1 MYAVMGI
8 TGQVGASVANTLLTN
23 GQKVRAIVRNPEKAA
38 AWKARGVELA
48 IADYNDPIALE
59 AAFRGTD
66 GVFVMIPP
74 NFAPTPD
81 FSEVKATIKAV
92 RTALEKTKPKR
103 AVYLSS
109 IGAQQTSGL
118 GLITSLHILEEQFGS
133 LPMPN
138 AFLRAG
144 WFMQNCVWDVAAA
157 REQGKLFSYLQPLD
171 HKFPLVATEDVGS
184 LAAKVLTEDW
194 TGNRFIEVAGPQ
206 RYSPNEIASTFASV
220 LGRNVEAVAVPR
232 DTWISQFVTQGMP
245 ENRTATRVDMIDGF
259 NSGWID
265 FNVPGT
271 EHHQGTTV
279 LKTVLQ
285 NLVGQN

>member
-1 MYAVMGI
+1 MNTIMGI
-8 TGQVGASVANTLLTN
+8 TGQVGSAVAKTLLAN
-23 GQKVRAIVRNPEKAA
+23 GQKVRAAVRNPEKAA
-38 AWKARGVELA
+38 EWKARGVELVT
-48 IADYNDPIALE
+48 ADYDDPTALE
-59 AAFRGTD
+59 AAFRGAD

-74 NFAPTPD
+74 NFTPSPD
-81 FSEVKATIKAV
+81 FSEAKTTIAAI
-92 RTALEKTKPKR
+92 RTALERAKPGR

-133 LPMPN
+133 LPIPN

-144 WFMQNCVWDVAAA
+144 WFMENCLWDVAPA
-157 REQGKLFSYLQPLD
+157 REQGKLFSHLQPLD
-171 HKFPLVATEDVGS
+171 HKFPLVATEDIGS
-184 LAAKVLTEDW
+184 FAATALTEDW

-206 RYSPNEIASTFASV
+206 RYSPNDIASTFSVV

-232 DTWISQFVTQGMP
+232 DTWLSQFVAQGMP
-245 ENRTATRVDMIDGF
+245 ENRTATRIDMVDGF

-265 FNVPGT
+265 FNVPGA
-271 EHHQGTTV
+271 EHHQGTTP

-285 NLVGQN
+285 NLVEQN